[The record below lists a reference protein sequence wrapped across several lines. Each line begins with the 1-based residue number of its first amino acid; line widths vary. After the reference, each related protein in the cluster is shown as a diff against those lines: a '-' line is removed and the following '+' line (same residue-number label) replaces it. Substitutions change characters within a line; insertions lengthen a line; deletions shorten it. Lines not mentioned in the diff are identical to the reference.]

1 MKTRRPAL
9 PLVLRRLLLA
19 TGLALGCAVAA
30 AAGAAGASGA
40 SSGPIVKP
48 GLGKG
53 LQVITPDE
61 DVDALMGDLLF
72 HADLMSSL
80 DAMCPAA
87 RAARRDWQAVVR
99 ELPPQA
105 RTTELRHL
113 SRRLSAD
120 AGQAMVR
127 GSGGCATREFAQAY
141 ADTRRE
147 FEQLLEQWAR
157 LSI

>member
-1 MKTRRPAL
+1 MART
-9 PLVLRRLLLA
+9 LVA
-19 TGLALGCAVAA
+19 AGLALACAAA
-30 AAGAAGASGA
+30 LAAGAAGASG
-40 SSGPIVKP
+40 GPSFKGVP
-48 GLGKG
+48 GVPGKG
-53 LQVITPDE
+53 LQVFTPDE

-80 DAMCPAA
+80 DAMCPGA
-87 RAARRDWQAVVR
+87 RGARRDWQAVVR
-99 ELPPQA
+99 ELPPAA
-105 RTTELRHL
+105 RTPQLRQL
-113 SRRLSAD
+113 SRTLSAD

-147 FEQLLEQWAR
+147 FEQLLEQWVR